1 MTYMEISV
9 NKIDNANAQ
18 ITAKITADEI
28 DAKIEKI
35 AKQLAKTANVQGF
48 RKGKVPVAV
57 IKRMYGEKLV
67 QDAEN
72 EVLREAYENGLKE
85 LEIDAANV
93 LGEPHFEKFE
103 KDENGN
109 IEAQIKIA
117 IKPEVELGDYKNVIE
132 EFEKPTVSD
141 EEVEAKLEEI
151 AQENAELVELPED
164 QAAEE
169 GHVVNIDFEG
179 FLDGEPFE
187 GGKAEGFDLKLGSG
201 QFIPGFEEQLV
212 GMKKGEEKTIK
223 VTFPEDYGS
232 EKLAGKE
239 TEFKIKLNAVK
250 DKGEVKI
257 DDELA
262 KKLLPGQEDATVEK
276 LKEQLKTQ
284 MENEA
289 IAKLYNE
296 GKKAELLE
304 KLVERIEFDLPEFVV
319 EQEIDLAVN
328 NAAKDLKEDEIKELQ
343 ENSEKLKEFRE
354 QFREEAKKSVKA
366 TFIIDALAK
375 AEGIEVGEQEVMQT
389 IYIEALQSGQDPQ
402 KVYEHYQQSG
412 YLPAI
417 QMAMLEDR
425 ALTKVLNEKMK
436 EA

>member
-1 MTYMEISV
+1 MELSV
-9 NKIDNANAQ
+9 NKIDSANAE
-18 ITAKITADEI
+18 ISALITADEI

-35 AKQLAKTANVQGF
+35 AKQLSKTANVQGF
-48 RKGKVPVAV
+48 RKGKVPVAI
-57 IKRMYGEKLV
+57 IKKMYGEKLV
-67 QDAEN
+67 QDAES
-72 EVLREAYENGLKE
+72 EALREAMNEGLKE
-85 LEIDAANV
+85 LGVDNSQLMGEPAITKFDKKENGDIETTIKVAMRPEIE
-93 LGEPHFEKFE
+93 LGE
-103 KDENGN
+103 
-109 IEAQIKIA
+109 
-117 IKPEVELGDYKNVIE
+117 YKNVIE
-132 EFEKPTVSD
+132 EFEKPTVTD
-141 EEVEAKLEEI
+141 EELEEKLKEI
-151 AQENAELVELPED
+151 AEENAELKELPKNRL
-164 QAAEE
+164 AKE

-201 QFIPGFEEQLV
+201 QFIPGFEDQII

-239 TEFKIKLNAVK
+239 TEFKVKVNAIK
-250 DKGEVKI
+250 DKGEAKI

-262 KKLLPGQEDATVEK
+262 KKLLPGQEDATLET

-284 MENEA
+284 MENEKL
-289 IAKLYNE
+289 AKLYNE

-304 KLVERIEFDLPEFVV
+304 KLVESIDFDLPEFVV

-328 NAAKDLKEDEIKELQ
+328 NAARDLKEEEIKELQ
-343 ENSEKLKEFRE
+343 ENADKLKEFRE
-354 QFREEAKKSVKA
+354 QFREEAQKSVKA

-375 AEGIEVGEQEVMQT
+375 AEGINVGEQEVMQT
-389 IYIEALQSGQDPQ
+389 IYMEALQTGQDPQ

-417 QMAMLEDR
+417 QMAMVED
-425 ALTKVLNEKMK
+425 KVLSNILNSKIK

>member
-1 MTYMEISV
+1 MELSV
-9 NKIDNANAQ
+9 NKIDSANAEVSAL
-18 ITAKITADEI
+18 IAADEI

-35 AKQLAKTANVQGF
+35 AKQLSKTANVQGF
-48 RKGKVPVAV
+48 RKGKVPVAI
-57 IKRMYGEKLV
+57 IKKMYGEKLV
-67 QDAEN
+67 QDAES
-72 EVLREAYENGLKE
+72 EALREAMNDGLKE
-85 LEIDAANV
+85 LGVDNSQLMGEPAITKFDKKENGDIETTIKVAMRPEIE
-93 LGEPHFEKFE
+93 LGE
-103 KDENGN
+103 
-109 IEAQIKIA
+109 
-117 IKPEVELGDYKNVIE
+117 YKNVIE
-132 EFEKPTVSD
+132 EFEKPTVTD
-141 EEVEAKLEEI
+141 EELEEKLKEI
-151 AQENAELVELPED
+151 AEENAELKELPKNRL
-164 QAAEE
+164 AKE

-201 QFIPGFEEQLV
+201 QFIPGFEDQIL

-239 TEFKIKLNAVK
+239 TEFKVKVNAIK
-250 DKGEVKI
+250 DKGEAKI

-262 KKLLPGQEDATVEK
+262 KKLLPGQEDATLET

-284 MENEA
+284 MENEKL
-289 IAKLYNE
+289 AKLYNE

-304 KLVERIEFDLPEFVV
+304 KLVESIDFDLPEFVV

-328 NAAKDLKEDEIKELQ
+328 NAARDLKEEEIKELQ
-343 ENSEKLKEFRE
+343 ENADKLKEFRE
-354 QFREEAKKSVKA
+354 QFREEAQKSVKA

-375 AEGIEVGEQEVMQT
+375 AEGINVGEQEVMQT
-389 IYIEALQSGQDPQ
+389 IYMEALQTGQDPQ

-417 QMAMLEDR
+417 QMAMVED
-425 ALTKVLNEKMK
+425 KVLSNILNSKIK